1 MESNKIEFDIIW
13 TSTAYKTFD
22 INIEFI
28 KKRWDDKIV
37 QRFISQTESKIEK

>member
-28 KKRWDDKIV
+28 KKDGMIKLYKDLFLK
-37 QRFISQTESKIEK
+37 QNQKLKN